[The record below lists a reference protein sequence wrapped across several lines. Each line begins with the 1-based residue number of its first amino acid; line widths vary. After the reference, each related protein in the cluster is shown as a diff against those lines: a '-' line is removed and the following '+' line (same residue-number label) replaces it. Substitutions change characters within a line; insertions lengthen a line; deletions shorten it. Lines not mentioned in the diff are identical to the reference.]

1 MAGRNCLVCVRSI
14 PFHHSLENH
23 LNTSTYLTFF
33 EQVPQ
38 RGRPAQHE
46 ISPIFSL
53 TSVAMDQNVVAMEI
67 MEDVSARHDIVTL
80 FHEKPFAGLNGSGKH
95 NNWGLNTDS
104 GKNLF
109 APGSSTESQTDFFA
123 FTAALARALHVHG
136 DVIRVGVAT
145 AGNDHRLGAQE
156 APPAIISLYPG
167 QNMEDHIRKI
177 VAGGDLPGYSS
188 EGQQVMAG
196 ARSVSPIPA
205 GIEDRNRTAP
215 FPFCGNR
222 FEFRAVGSAQN
233 IALPSCTS
241 QHGNG

>member
-1 MAGRNCLVCVRSI
+1 M
-14 PFHHSLENH
+14 
-23 LNTSTYLTFF
+23 
-33 EQVPQ
+33 
-38 RGRPAQHE
+38 
-46 ISPIFSL
+46 
-53 TSVAMDQNVVAMEI
+53 VAMEI

-109 APGSSTESQTDFFA
+109 APGSTTESQTDFFA

-188 EGQQVMAG
+188 EGQHVMAG
-196 ARSVSPIPA
+196 ARTCRVLHNDYHFSNSYKNLTVNSSHLEHQLSLEHRYRVSDSRWYRGQKSYRTVPVLWKQIRVPCS
-205 GIEDRNRTAP
+205 GICSEHRT
-215 FPFCGNR
+215 
-222 FEFRAVGSAQN
+222 S
-233 IALPSCTS
+233 SCTS
-241 QHGNG
+241 QHGNGRVHRCSCRSY